1 MPVPFTNI
9 AFRSNSDGYLCII
22 AFNAFLQRS
31 PSPWGFVPMD
41 EVYDTVGLGAAT
53 IEATTDSKTKR
64 DWTFRKAEN
73 MRCFG
78 A

>member
-1 MPVPFTNI
+1 
-9 AFRSNSDGYLCII
+9 
-22 AFNAFLQRS
+22 
-31 PSPWGFVPMD
+31 MD